1 MWTIGKKIKNFI
13 GKYNI
18 YISVILNIIVQ
29 PCTLYELNQK
39 KWFPDKWPDN
49 FENIFSIK
57 GYLVLYLILII
68 IVLYNIGIKYIKFD
82 FEDLAKRLENTNSKL
97 DVVLKQVESC
107 IDGSLIEFSKKLG
120 LEKEPIQQD
129 RVTVFGLRNVA
140 GTKKFFGLSRYSDNP
155 NYRDLSNKEYD
166 TQKGCMAQGYSNG
179 WHIEKGNIPSFE
191 DKPREYEDYFRKNYK
206 LSHADVRSLTMKSRY
221 YASISIK
228 KGTEEKGVLVFESL
242 HPNRFDENKIKV
254 ELEYLSSKVGDLME
268 LLEMKEEKVSQTVM
282 DDIKNFVKNRGSK

>member
-1 MWTIGKKIKNFI
+1 MWTSLKNLI
-13 GKYNI
+13 ARYNTTLSI
-18 YISVILNIIVQ
+18 IVNVIVQ
-29 PCTLYELNQK
+29 PV
-39 KWFPDKWPDN
+39 
-49 FENIFSIK
+49 
-57 GYLVLYLILII
+57 VLYNLNSRDWGINNSGFSGNPRFYLALYVILIM
-68 IVLYNIGIKYIKFD
+68 IVLYNIFVMHLKMD
-82 FEDLAKRLENTNSKL
+82 FKQQSKKMSDIEQQLNS
-97 DVVLKQVESC
+97 VLVQVQSC
-107 IDGSLIEFSKKLG
+107 IYSYLIEFSKKLG
-120 LEKEPIQQD
+120 LEKEPVQQD
-129 RVTVFGLRNVA
+129 RITVFGLRNVA

-166 TQKGCMAQGYSNG
+166 TQKGCMAKGYSNG

-242 HPNRFDENKIKV
+242 RPNRFDENKIKI
-254 ELEYLSSKVGDLME
+254 ELEYLASKVGDLME